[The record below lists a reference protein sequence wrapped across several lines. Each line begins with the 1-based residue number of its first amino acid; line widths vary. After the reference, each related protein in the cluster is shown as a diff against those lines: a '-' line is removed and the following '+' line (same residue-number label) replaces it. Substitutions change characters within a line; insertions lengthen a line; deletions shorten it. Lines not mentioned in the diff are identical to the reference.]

1 MLNQRLNKYLPA
13 KIARNW
19 VKLKL
24 LHIYSPIQADTLRY
38 KLNETRVNRD
48 GKNILQTVHVLTL
61 LFQIHTL
68 WSETTAN
75 SERSLLYFSDFNSPQ
90 WTSFELKYF
99 GQPIG
104 KYISRND
111 VILWHTHVALLATR
125 SELFRRHVVVLASVS
140 SVKIIYGVGS
150 GVGLIF
156 NKIHQEIASKLQN

>member
-111 VILWHTHVALLATR
+111 AILWHTYVALLATR
-125 SELFRRHVVVLASVS
+125 R
-140 SVKIIYGVGS
+140 K
-150 GVGLIF
+150 
-156 NKIHQEIASKLQN
+156 